1 MKVSYRGAEVHVA
14 TGGKP
19 LDSTKKTVIF
29 LHGSGQ
35 SHLGFALQTRYFASE
50 GYNVLAPDFPGHYLS
65 GGTPLNRVEDMA
77 DWLAGL
83 MQELGIETACVA
95 GHSQGCLV
103 ALAMAKHFPQMVERI
118 VLMAGALSIPVN
130 DQLLESAK
138 NSQGAAIKMMT
149 SWGHGQA
156 AHLFDNPVPGQAHIG
171 YGTAQMK
178 ANHPAAL
185 HADLSACQ
193 AYEGGPEA
201 AASITAPTLVVLA
214 KKDKMTP
221 AKRGREMAQSIA
233 GAKLV
238 ELEQSGHMIPSEA
251 PDILNRHLVSF
262 LKS

>member
-1 MKVSYRGAEVHVA
+1 MKVSYRGADVHLA

-19 LDSTKKTVIF
+19 LDSATKTVLF

-65 GGTPLNRVEDMA
+65 GGTPLNRIEDMA

-83 MQELGIETACVA
+83 MAELGIEKATVA

-103 ALAMAKHFPQMVERI
+103 ALAMARLYPGHVEKL
-118 VLMAGALSIPVN
+118 VLIAGALSIPVN
-130 DQLLESAK
+130 DQLLDSAK
-138 NSQGAAIKMMT
+138 NNQSAAIKMMT

-156 AHLFDNPVPGQAHIG
+156 AHLFDHAVPGQAHLG

-178 ANHPAAL
+178 ANHQDAL

-193 AYEGGPEA
+193 AFDGGLEA
-201 AASITAPTLVVLA
+201 ANSVSVPALVVLA

-221 AKRGREMAQSIA
+221 LKRGREMAQSIA
-233 GAKLV
+233 GAQLV

-251 PDILNRHLVSF
+251 PEILNRHLVSF